1 MTITVGEN
9 AKVEEQ
15 SGECYTCGKPKTVV
29 VLSSDKMGSGNDELG
44 GYTYRFT
51 RTELFVKLC
60 MVICN
65 VFYYGCMLLAIRG
78 IFVLRHS
85 SRLSACLL
93 PPLYMLGAHAGTYAG
108 RGLKPVPLLDNS
120 RHHNIGRLCTGRQ

>member
-1 MTITVGEN
+1 M
-9 AKVEEQ
+9 
-15 SGECYTCGKPKTVV
+15 
-29 VLSSDKMGSGNDELG
+29 GNDELG

-78 IFVLRHS
+78 IFMLRHS

-93 PPLYMLGAHAGTYAG
+93 PPLYMLGSRWHICWSRSQAGTIT
-108 RGLKPVPLLDNS
+108 R
-120 RHHNIGRLCTGRQ
+120 